1 MGTGQA
7 HRGRSTIL
15 LSCLLVLLLFF
26 TSKMLLAIVFD
37 TGGLVIDDSFRND
50 PLANDE
56 VMNAAV
62 AAGKH
67 PPRLYPHH
75 DQTPDEVVGLHGGA
89 WTAQTHLSV
98 YGFNA
103 DAGLIEILQSSCRE
117 IENSRSTDKWTQT
130 PADHPMVPLFWNP
143 PKNPKPDCKVLEL
156 GCGVGL
162 YVDSL
167 KKNGWALKVRH
178 CLLEL
183 WSFL

>member
-1 MGTGQA
+1 
-7 HRGRSTIL
+7 
-15 LSCLLVLLLFF
+15 VLLLFF

-62 AAGKH
+62 AAGNH
-67 PPRLYPHH
+67 PTWLYPHH
-75 DQTPDEVVGLHGGA
+75 VQTPDEVVGLHGGA

>member
-7 HRGRSTIL
+7 HRRRSTIL

-75 DQTPDEVVGLHGGA
+75 DQTPED
-89 WTAQTHLSV
+89 
-98 YGFNA
+98 
-103 DAGLIEILQSSCRE
+103 SSNTSECVW
-117 IENSRSTDKWTQT
+117 IQ
-130 PADHPMVPLFWNP
+130 
-143 PKNPKPDCKVLEL
+143 C
-156 GCGVGL
+156 
-162 YVDSL
+162 
-167 KKNGWALKVRH
+167 
-178 CLLEL
+178 
-183 WSFL
+183 